1 MQAEVTLTLQRFR
14 VFGDAGLSILL
25 RACGIVLFQG
35 DQPVM
40 RSRVGKI
47 GKILLVVFVLL
58 LVVIAG
64 TGLWLRGQIQG
75 SLPQVA
81 GEMSVPGLTAQV
93 TIERDAQGIPTLR
106 AENRRDL
113 AFATGFVHGQD
124 RFFQLDLL
132 RRNSAGEIAELVGP
146 DALELDRKVRIY
158 RFRERAKRVA
168 DATPPADRALME
180 AYAAGVN
187 AGLDSLGAPP
197 FEYFF
202 LGSEPAPWRTE
213 DSVLVLFSMYLDLQG
228 DDYEDESTYGVMRD
242 VLPPEMFTFL
252 TPRGTEWD
260 APIEGEAF
268 SVAAIPGPEVFDLRK
283 LNSAPPAEAPAAA
296 QPEPVTTSQIL
307 DDWRQLDRFHPGSNN
322 WAVAGTH
329 TEHGGAI
336 VANDMHLGI
345 RVPHIW
351 YRARYEWKDDA
362 GQPQQMTGVTL
373 PGTPATVVGSNG
385 HVAWGFTNSE
395 GDWVDL
401 VVIEPN
407 PADPQQYL
415 TPDGPK
421 PFEHVTEMIKVAGQ
435 DDHPLEI
442 TETIWG
448 PIIDRDHQGRQ
459 RALKWVALETEG
471 VNLGLLKLESAQT
484 LEEALTLA
492 NACGGPAQNFTCADD
507 RGQIGWTIM
516 GRIPRRVGFDDGRLP
531 VSWADGSHRWDGWLE
546 SAEYPK
552 VVNPPQG
559 RIWTANARVVGGEMY
574 ALLGDG
580 GLDLGARQKQI
591 RDDLLAIDKARE
603 QDMLDIQLDDRAI
616 FLERWQQLLLS
627 LLTPEIVELDPDLAE
642 VRQAVENWQGRA
654 AIDSTGYTIVRTFR
668 RQVLDDV
675 IGAIGVP
682 VEQADHRARI
692 ARLELIEGPLWKMI
706 TQRPQHLL
714 NPNYE
719 TWEEQLIESL
729 AVSLD
734 KLDQVAPGPLA
745 AKQWGK
751 LNATHIK
758 HPLSAVPGLA
768 RWLNMPSE
776 ALPGDSADMPRIQ
789 APEAGASQRMGV
801 SPGREELAYLH
812 MPCGQSGHPL
822 SPHYGDGHQAWS
834 EGQATPLLPGETVD
848 RLVLLPEAATTTS
861 ELAP

>member
-1 MQAEVTLTLQRFR
+1 
-14 VFGDAGLSILL
+14 
-25 RACGIVLFQG
+25 
-35 DQPVM
+35 M
-40 RSRVGKI
+40 RRRVGKI
-47 GKILLVVFVLL
+47 GKIVIGFLVLI
-58 LVVIAG
+58 VVAIAG
-64 TGLWLRGQIQG
+64 LGLYLRGQVSG

-81 GEMSVPGLTAQV
+81 GEISVPGITAEV
-93 TIERDAQGIPTLR
+93 TIERDGQGIPTLR
-106 AENRRDL
+106 AENRLDL

-132 RRNSAGEIAELVGP
+132 RRNSAGEISELVGP
-146 DALELDRKVRIY
+146 DALDLDRKVRLY
-158 RFRERAKRVA
+158 RFRERAKRVSQ
-168 DATPPADRALME
+168 ATSDEDRKLIE

-187 AGLDSLGAPP
+187 AGLDSLGAKP
-197 FEYFF
+197 FEYLF
-202 LGSEPAPWRTE
+202 LGGEPAPWLPE

-252 TPRGTEWD
+252 TPRGTDWD

-268 SVAAIPGPEVFDLRK
+268 TVAAIPGPEVFDLRK
-283 LNSAPPAEAPAAA
+283 VQQAAPATEETVPA
-296 QPEPVTTSQIL
+296 QPTAQQTSRRGW
-307 DDWRQLDRFHPGSNN
+307 DWNDLDRFHPGSNN
-322 WAVAGTH
+322 WAVAGSH

-362 GQPQQMTGVTL
+362 GQVQQMTGVTL
-373 PGTPATVVGSNG
+373 PGTPAIVVGSNG

-407 PADPQQYL
+407 PSDPQQYL
-415 TPDGPK
+415 TPDGPQ
-421 PFEHVTEMIKVAGQ
+421 PFEHVTEKIKVAGQ
-435 DDHPLEI
+435 ADQPLEI

-448 PIIDRDHQGRQ
+448 PVIDRDHQGRQ

-484 LEEALTLA
+484 LDQALELA
-492 NACGGPAQNFTCADD
+492 HACGGPAQNFTCADD

-531 VSWADGSHRWDGWLE
+531 ASWADGSRRWDGWLP
-546 SAEYPK
+546 SAEYPQ

-591 RDDLLAIDKARE
+591 RDDLLALDKARE
-603 QDMLDIQLDDRAI
+603 KDMLAIQLDDRAV
-616 FLERWQQLLLS
+616 FLERWQQLLLQI
-627 LLTPEIVELDPDLAE
+627 LTPEIVELDPELAE
-642 VRQAVENWQGRA
+642 VRQQVENWQARA
-654 AIDSTGYTIVRTFR
+654 AIDSAGYTIVRTFR

-675 IGAIGVP
+675 ISAIGAP

-692 ARLELIEGPLWKMI
+692 ARLELIEGPLWQVL
-706 TQRPQHLL
+706 TERPQHLL
-714 NPNYE
+714 NPQFQS
-719 TWEEQLIESL
+719 WEEQLVESL
-729 AVSLD
+729 ATALD
-734 KLDQVAPGPLA
+734 KLDEVAPGPMA
-745 AKQWGK
+745 AKAWGK
-751 LNATHIK
+751 LNTTRIK

-768 RWLNMPSE
+768 RWLDMPAES
-776 ALPGDSADMPRIQ
+776 LPGDSSDMPRIQ
-789 APEAGASQRMGV
+789 APDAGASQRMAV

-822 SPHYGDGHQAWS
+822 SPHYSDGHRAWS
-834 EGQATPLLPGETVD
+834 EGLASSFLPGPTVD
-848 RLVLLPEAATTTS
+848 RLVLLPEGGS
-861 ELAP
+861 QSSGAPAP